1 MAKKK
6 SPAAK
11 DKTRISVFVGT
22 DKGGFIF
29 TSDRS
34 RKEWKMSGPHFKG
47 ASVMHINLDPRDRRL
62 HAATAHFVYGHST
75 HYSDDFGKTWAQAK
89 VNAALLKPSTSGRP
103 LGSPEDFTH
112 AEQIAKEPEQVIK
125 TWNIQPGRA
134 SEPNVLYAG
143 VQPAALFK
151 STDRGETWELN
162 EALYNHPHRGQF
174 NPGAGGLCLH
184 TIILDPNDVNRMYV
198 AISAGGFYRS
208 DDGGQTWQA
217 RNKNLLADF
226 SPVKYPE
233 FGQCVHKVD
242 MHPARPN
249 VLYQQNH
256 CGVYRSDDFGDNWID
271 TGLDRLPSRF
281 GFPVVVHPHDPK
293 TVYHVLEDSQEYR
306 LSVDG
311 KFSVWRSKNSGDSWK
326 RLSNGLPQNAYLTIL
341 REAMAADTLD
351 DAGLYVGSN
360 TGQLFY
366 SRDEGDSW
374 EVLADFLPPIQ
385 SVETAV
391 IN

>member
-1 MAKKK
+1 MAKKATK
-6 SPAAK
+6 AK
-11 DKTRISVFVGT
+11 DKTRVMVFVGT

-29 TSDRS
+29 SSDKA
-34 RKEWKMSGPHFKG
+34 RKEWKMTGPHFKG
-47 ASVMHINLDPRDRRL
+47 ASVMHMNLDPRDRRL

-75 HYSDDFGKTWAQAK
+75 HYSDNFGKTWEQAK
-89 VNAALLKPSTSGRP
+89 VNAALLRPSASGRP

-112 AEQIAKEPEQVIK
+112 AEEIVKEPEKVIK
-125 TWNIQPGRA
+125 TWNIQPGRP

-162 EALYNHPHRGQF
+162 EALYDHPHRGQF

-184 TIILDPNDVNRMYV
+184 SIILDPNDVNRMYV

-217 RNKNLLADF
+217 RNKNLLAEF
-226 SPVKYPE
+226 NPVKYPE

-242 MHPARPN
+242 MNPARPN

-256 CGVYRSDDFGDNWID
+256 CGVYRSDDYGDNWID

-281 GFPVVVHPHDPK
+281 GFPVVAHPHDPK
-293 TVYHVLEDSQEYR
+293 TVYHVLEDDQAYR
-306 LSVDG
+306 LSPDG
-311 KFSVWRSKNSGDSWK
+311 KFSVWRSKKARKSAGD
-326 RLSNGLPQNAYLTIL
+326 GLVT
-341 REAMAADTLD
+341 R
-351 DAGLYVGSN
+351 
-360 TGQLFY
+360 
-366 SRDEGDSW
+366 
-374 EVLADFLPPIQ
+374 
-385 SVETAV
+385 
-391 IN
+391 